1 MNCVNVLKQNKTKQ
15 KYQKFRFKILRYCEN
30 KMLNENL
37 AHKNGLLHVYMYMI
51 YILMNLIGY
60 IGLLDIPVHCI
71 LICTLVYISVIILFL
86 KCLCYTSVCI

>member
-1 MNCVNVLKQNKTKQ
+1 MH
-15 KYQKFRFKILRYCEN
+15 

-60 IGLLDIPVHCI
+60 IGLLDIPVFWFVLKFI
-71 LICTLVYISVIILFL
+71 FL
-86 KCLCYTSVCI
+86 